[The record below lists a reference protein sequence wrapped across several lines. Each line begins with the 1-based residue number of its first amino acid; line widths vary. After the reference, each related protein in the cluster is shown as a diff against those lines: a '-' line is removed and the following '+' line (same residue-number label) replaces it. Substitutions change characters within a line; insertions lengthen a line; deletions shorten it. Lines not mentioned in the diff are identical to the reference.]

1 MQKKI
6 DFKKLQYKKIQ
17 TKAISTNADKGMTPA
32 NFDFRIDAFIQKK
45 HLNRSLRAQ
54 KNAVKMLT
62 F

>member
-32 NFDFRIDAFIQKK
+32 NLDFRIDAFIKK